1 MVKAY
6 VLIQVELGKTGR
18 VAKEVLDVQGVAS
31 AEGVTGPYDVI
42 AVVEARNLDDLGRGV
57 IGSIQAL
64 EGILRTLPCT
74 VVQL

>member
-6 VLIQVELGKTGR
+6 VLIQVEPGKTGR
-18 VAKEVLDVQGVAS
+18 VAKEVLNVQGVAS

-42 AVVEARNLDDLGRGV
+42 AVVEARNLDDLGRRV

-74 VVQL
+74 IVQL